1 MLALAIAVDRFRM
14 NFMII
19 RRLIRP
25 VLTFAFGVS
34 TWLASQEPAAAQ
46 LLVAQTGS
54 TKTAIGWL
62 IVLLCIGLG
71 LLVVCRPN
79 GRKSPL
85 KR

>member
-1 MLALAIAVDRFRM
+1 MLALAIAIDRFRISA
-14 NFMII
+14 MIH
-19 RRLIRP
+19 
-25 VLTFAFGVS
+25 AF
-34 TWLASQEPAAAQ
+34 
-46 LLVAQTGS
+46 LLLLGQTGS

-71 LLVVCRPN
+71 LLVVCRPS